1 MEYSEVGYRTY
12 NSQANWNHNS
22 TVTFNLKVRDIMI
35 TKIVY
40 LLIWYDFLGCWPIK
54 LLFINIIYY
63 KLLVA
68 FYLFLIFRFHAKWPT
83 RQRPNRRQ
91 KKNQKSL
98 NSIRWTKSN
107 VLRTE
112 IRWTK
117 SNVLR
122 IEIRCT
128 KSNVLR
134 IEIRWTKS
142 NVLQNWDPLN
152 KLRLTFKLDPLYK
165 V

>member
-1 MEYSEVGYRTY
+1 MEFSEVGYRTY

-54 LLFINIIYY
+54 LLFINIINSSYYY

-68 FYLFLIFRFHAKWPT
+68 FYLFSIFRFHAKWPT
-83 RQRPNRRQ
+83 RQRSNRRQ

-98 NSIRWTKSN
+98 NSIRWT
-107 VLRTE
+107 RF
-112 IRWTK
+112 
-117 SNVLR
+117 NVLR